1 MKTYEAIFNQEVN
14 KGVYGISLVYN
25 PAMEGHFLTLS
36 KQEEVQL
43 KSIDEEK
50 RILLGLVLEPN
61 KLIYRN
67 QGGEEFNV
75 VFKEETIVQLAHN
88 FIKEGYQHNS
98 SIEHSGKVDGVTFV
112 ESWIVADS
120 KKDKSVTFG
129 LNYPKGSW
137 LVMMKVDSD
146 EVWNDYVKNGKVRGF
161 SIDALVELKE
171 VNNVQMSDNKKT
183 LKEMF
188 EEVLISFGMKKLKK
202 DETVTEV
209 KLGEVMSEDGAV
221 KYMFDGDVL
230 EVGKVLYAMD
240 DEGNRVDLPAGEYKL
255 QDGSVAVLEEGGV
268 LKEMKAPNTQQEP
281 AQMKDQTATDSGGL
295 SQKDEEFMNAIKS
308 ILIKYSEQQ
317 DEVQKEKD
325 LKLSESDTKL
335 NDLTKEFE
343 ELKKELL
350 ELKQQPAAKAKKS
363 APVNFNEMTEL
374 EKRKWHRENTN

>member
-1 MKTYEAIFNQEVN
+1 MKTYEAIFNKEVN

-25 PAMEGHFLTLS
+25 PAMEGHFLTFS
-36 KQEEVQL
+36 KQEEIQL
-43 KSIDEEK
+43 KTINEEK

-75 VFKEETIVQLAHN
+75 VFSEETIIQLAHN
-88 FIKEGYQHNS
+88 FQQSGYQNNS

-112 ESWIVADS
+112 ETWTVSDT
-120 KKDKSVTFG
+120 KKDKSAAFG
-129 LNYPKGSW
+129 FSYPKGSW
-137 LVMMKVDSD
+137 LVMMKVESD

-188 EEVLISFGMKKLKK
+188 EEVLISFGMKKSEK
-202 DETVTEV
+202 DKTETEV
-209 KLGEVMSEDGAV
+209 KFGEVMSEDGAV

-255 QDGSVAVLEEGGV
+255 QDGSVAVLEEGGI
-268 LKEMKAPNTQQEP
+268 LKEMKAPNTQQEEP
-281 AQMKDQTATDSGGL
+281 AQMEEQQTTEQGGL
-295 SQKDEEFMNAIKS
+295 SPKDEEFMNAIKS
-308 ILIKYSEQQ
+308 ILIKYSEQ
-317 DEVQKEKD
+317 EEESKKEKD
-325 LKLSESDTKL
+325 LKLSEADIKL
-335 NDLTKEFE
+335 NDLTKEIE
-343 ELKKELL
+343 VLKKEFL
-350 ELKQQPAAKAKKS
+350 ELKEQPAAKPIKS
-363 APVNFNEMTEL
+363 APSKNPNTVKGRLTEFL
-374 EKRKWHRENTN
+374 NSK